1 MAPGYVRKDRAN
13 AGALTDEQWT
23 QALLRVPA
31 GRLATPDD
39 VAAPIAFLLSPEA
52 AFITGQILHVDG
64 GMTL

>member
-1 MAPGYVRKDRAN
+1 VRKDRPN
-13 AGALTDEQWT
+13 AGALTDEQWR
-23 QALLRVPA
+23 QALARVPA

-39 VAAPIAFLLSPEA
+39 IAAPIAYLLSPEA